1 MYILYINRRMTS
13 AIKRLVKASPT
24 SKNTPEF
31 QSFIFNFF
39 TNKRKYRPPKVA
51 NLIGEGN
58 RCIVKP
64 RLNKKGKP
72 IREVP
77 KLSLHQAVVNTVMK
91 VLAHNPDNLN
101 RGLLAWHS
109 TGSGKTLTATAVMDA
124 FWETDRNIIY
134 VSSVEGKAANPPET
148 FYANARKYLNR
159 FRSRKFAARD
169 PLVSVQLV
177 GDAFKKRGVRF
188 MTFAQLAHYLLIS
201 KPLKS
206 VKDKVKKEEHK
217 NFLDNSILII
227 DEVHNI
233 FKPLPTQKAEC
244 DALRHFLMDESNPHT
259 KNMKMVVLTATPG
272 ENPNDLLD
280 LLNMVKDQHTP
291 RITLPDMNNVE
302 SLAKFKQS
310 VRGLVSFFDMSG
322 DMTKFPRV
330 IQDDDIIAPMG
341 LVQYKEYVKAY
352 KQAST
357 NTRQNNFEKLE
368 SLNKAKKYMEY
379 ARKYSNMLFKVEPKM
394 EVHEFSS
401 KMAELIQR
409 IQTFPDDK
417 HYIYSSFYTKHGF
430 GGQGIMAIANVLKDR
445 LGYIELKPKD
455 VTKEMLSDPRILE
468 NAKRFVLATTPSLTK
483 DSPNAGKNLK
493 KLVTMFNS
501 TENKQAKKIQLF
513 LASQG
518 FNEGVD
524 LRGVRHIHIFDPLI
538 SIASEK
544 QTIGRAARLCSHS
557 DLSLQDGEW
566 TVKVHR
572 YYADKPLNLDL
583 NDTDSLKKSIED
595 IQSVIASETAKLK
608 LYRGV
613 RSAEAKAARDAIKT
627 ALKVQISRMTSVKRE
642 LANAEKI
649 NYKNLEMID
658 KKMRLEAIERMRH
671 LSSLYQI
678 IYETAVDC
686 LLFKDFHAAAGYHIQ
701 CESG

>member
-1 MYILYINRRMTS
+1 MST
-13 AIKRLVKASPT
+13 AIKRLVKASPS
-24 SKNTPEF
+24 SKSDPEF
-31 QSFIFNFF
+31 QSFIYNFF
-39 TNKRKYRPPKVA
+39 TNKRKFRPPKVA

-72 IREVP
+72 IRDVP

-91 VLAHNPDNLN
+91 VLAHNPSNTN

-148 FYANARKYLNR
+148 FYTNARKYLNR
-159 FRSRKFAARD
+159 FKSRKFAARD
-169 PLVSVQLV
+169 PSISVQLV
-177 GDAFKKRGVRF
+177 GEAFRKRGVKF

-206 VKDKVKKEEHK
+206 VQDSNKKHEHK

-233 FKPLPTQKAEC
+233 FKPLPTQKSEC
-244 DALRHFLMDESNPHT
+244 DALRKFLMDSNNPYT
-259 KNMKMVVLTATPG
+259 KNMKIVVLTATPG

-280 LLNMVKDQHTP
+280 LLNMVKDQTAP
-291 RITLPDMNNVE
+291 TIALPDMNNME
-302 SLAKFKQS
+302 SLEKFKQS

-330 IQDDDIIAPMG
+330 IHNPDIIAPMSIA
-341 LVQYKEYVKAY
+341 QYKEYVKAY
-352 KQAST
+352 KRASN
-357 NTRQNNFEKLE
+357 NTRQNNLDKLQ

-379 ARKYSNMLFKVEPKM
+379 ARKYSNMLYTVEQKM
-394 EVHEFSS
+394 NVNEFSS

-409 IQTFPDDK
+409 IQEYPTEK

-430 GGQGIMAIANVLKDR
+430 GGQGIIAIANTLKDR
-445 LGYIELKPKD
+445 LGYKELKPKD
-455 VTKEMLSDPRILE
+455 VTREILSDANLLE
-468 NAKRFVLATTPSLTK
+468 DDRRFVLATTPSLTK
-483 DSPNAGKNLK
+483 DSPNTGKNLK
-493 KLVTMFNS
+493 KLVTVFNS
-501 TENKQAKKIQLF
+501 KENIRANKIQLF

-572 YYADKPLNLDL
+572 YYSDKPLDL
-583 NDTDSLKKSIED
+583 NLNNTDSIKKSLAD
-595 IQSVIASETAKLK
+595 INNSITNELTKLQSYKGI
-608 LYRGV
+608 
-613 RSAEAKAARDAIKT
+613 RSTDAKAARDAIKNT
-627 ALKVQISRMTSVKRE
+627 VKQHMSRIASLKRE
-642 LANAEKI
+642 LSIAEKL

-658 KKMRLEAIERMRH
+658 KKIRTEAVERMKH
-671 LSSLYQI
+671 LSILYQI
-678 IYETAVDC
+678 VYDTAVDC
-686 LLFKDFHAAAGYHIQ
+686 LLFKDFHAAAGYNIQ
-701 CESG
+701 CERRSA